1 MAFQPYLVRL
11 DRACA
16 VADIHRV
23 ARELRG
29 LGGLIL
35 VATRSG
41 GVICAFDDSK
51 LSTVKKLRGVSLVGG
66 VTLNLQGQTGREL
79 RLLFAEHLRR
89 QGVPVGAAGA

>member
-1 MAFQPYLVRL
+1 MAFQPYLVRA
-11 DRACA
+11 DRSC
-16 VADIHRV
+16 VVLDIHRIV
-23 ARELRG
+23 RELRA

-41 GVICAFDDSK
+41 GIICAFDDSK
-51 LSTVKKLRGVSLVGG
+51 LSAVKKLRGVTLVGG